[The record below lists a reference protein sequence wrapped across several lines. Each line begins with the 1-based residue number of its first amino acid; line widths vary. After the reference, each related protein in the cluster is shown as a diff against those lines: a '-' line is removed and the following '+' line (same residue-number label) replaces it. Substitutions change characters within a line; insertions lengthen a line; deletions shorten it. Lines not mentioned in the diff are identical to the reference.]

1 VAARLGGSVS
11 FEPLDGR
18 AAVRVRWPA

>member
-1 VAARLGGSVS
+1 VAARLGGSVG

-18 AAVRVRWPA
+18 AAVRVRWPV